1 MQTENKKIKKAK
13 KQKVQYSKIIISVIL
28 ASSIIFIQQS
38 YILAMMGREAIAE
51 DLSKYITKVL
61 IGTIRG
67 YFLKSYSETRSEKK
81 DELNHRKID
90 AAVSLSNASN
100 PTNPDDPSDPTDP
113 EDPIDE
119 TYQEPTDEETIYPDV
134 EDI

>member
-1 MQTENKKIKKAK
+1 MQTENKKIKKAN

-61 IGTIRG
+61 IGTILG